1 MPIHKAEA
9 IVLSKR
15 DFRETSLIV
24 NFYTREFGKLS
35 GILKGIR
42 KEPNKFAS
50 SLELFSL
57 NDIVFYKK
65 NTTSLHLVSQCDL
78 KDNFSPIRQNMF
90 KVGMASIVLEWID
103 AVMQLDDR
111 NEEIFNLGLDTLS
124 GLVSS
129 NNPDKITTIFKIKML
144 SLSGFKPNLDSC
156 VICGSKILG
165 ESKFSLKLGGLL
177 CLKCAPKDLIS
188 RSIFRGTI
196 ATILH
201 IERND
206 FKGNLNLGINPQ
218 IKKELDMVLNA
229 FLNYHLDKEL
239 KSQKVLNKIENFV
252 PAIR

>member
-42 KEPNKFAS
+42 KEPIKFAS
-50 SLELFSL
+50 SLEPFSL
-57 NDIVFYKK
+57 NDIVFYK
-65 NTTSLHLVSQCDL
+65 NRSTTLHLVSQCDL
-78 KDNFSPIRQNMF
+78 KDNFSSIRQNMF
-90 KVGMASIVLEWID
+90 KVGMASIVLELID
-103 AVMQLDDR
+103 AVMQLDDK
-111 NEEIFNLGLDTLS
+111 NEDIFQLGLDTLA
-124 GLVSS
+124 GLASAP
-129 NNPDKITTIFKIKML
+129 NPDKITTIFKIKML

-156 VICGSKILG
+156 VVCSNKILG
-165 ESKFSLKLGGLL
+165 ESKFSLKSGGLL
-177 CLKCAPKDLIS
+177 CLRCAPKDLNS

-206 FKGNLNLGINPQ
+206 FKCNLNLGINPQ
-218 IKKELDMVLNA
+218 IKKELDLVLNA
-229 FLNYHLDKEL
+229 FLNFHLEKEL
-239 KSQKVLNKIENFV
+239 KSQKVLHKIENFIPV
-252 PAIR
+252 IR